1 MTPQRACVLAAGLL
15 AQLLVA
21 CTDTKPAPVDS
32 VAATDSVPAL
42 VEPAAPN
49 TGWESS
55 TAGEF
60 LLLPVTENS
69 AAALVVLPSHTDS
82 TLTTTPELP
91 GDLLAGATVEL
102 FSRSGLAGSTTL
114 SVDRGTHL
122 PEGCLSWPQARLS
135 DVVARPWRIG
145 FVKGMVAAIPLDS
158 LETMSAADS
167 VFLTRELARISSAV
181 AEGDDPA
188 YRGLP
193 FAVRKAYRFAFGS
206 TSIIAGD
213 VVRKINEEA
222 NPREERLF
230 LLAERPLAATAE
242 YGVAFSTRVA
252 GAEDAIRTN
261 EVLGAVRLVRTNRPA
276 IVMSFEYFDGGR
288 IALLQR
294 TGNREWKTTWQS
306 AYTGC

>member
-1 MTPQRACVLAAGLL
+1 MTPQRARVIATGFLVLLL
-15 AQLLVA
+15 GGCA
-21 CTDTKPAPVDS
+21 DTKPTPADS
-32 VAATDSVPAL
+32 VATIDSVPAL
-42 VEPAAPN
+42 VERAAPN
-49 TGWESS
+49 TGWESL

-60 LLLPVTENS
+60 LFLPVAENS
-69 AAALVVLPSHTDS
+69 AVALVVLPFLTDN

-91 GDLLAGATVEL
+91 GDSLAGMKVEL
-102 FSRSGLAGSTTL
+102 FSRSGLAGSTAIA
-114 SVDRGTHL
+114 VDRERQSHD
-122 PEGCLSWPQARLS
+122 GCLSWPQVRLEE
-135 DVVARPWRIG
+135 VVAKAWRIG
-145 FVKGMVAAIPLDS
+145 FMQGMVAPIPLDS

-167 VFLTRELARISSAV
+167 VSITRELARISSAV

-193 FAVRKAYRFAFGS
+193 FAVRKAYRFAFGP

-230 LLAERPLAATAE
+230 LLAERPLSGTGE
-242 YGVAFSTRVA
+242 YGVVFSTRVA

-261 EVLGAVRLVRTNRPA
+261 EVLGVVRLVRANRPA
-276 IVMSFEYFDGGR
+276 MVMSFEDFDGGR

-294 TGNREWKTTWQS
+294 TSDRKWKTTWRS

>member
-1 MTPQRACVLAAGLL
+1 M
-15 AQLLVA
+15 LVA
-21 CTDTKPAPVDS
+21 ACNDTKPAPVDS
-32 VAATDSVPAL
+32 VAAVDSVPAT
-42 VEPAAPN
+42 VEAAAPN

-55 TAGEF
+55 TTGDF
-60 LLLPVTENS
+60 LFLPVAENS
-69 AAALVVLPSHTDS
+69 AAALVVLPFLTDN
-82 TLTTTPELP
+82 TLTATPEFP
-91 GDLLAGATVEL
+91 GDSLAGTTVEL
-102 FSRSGLAGSTTL
+102 FSRSGLAGSTAL
-114 SVDRGTHL
+114 VVDRGRQPH
-122 PEGCLSWPQARLS
+122 EGCLSWPQVRLAE
-135 DVVARPWRIG
+135 VAAKPWRIG
-145 FVKGMVAAIPLDS
+145 FVRGMVAPIPLDS

-167 VFLTRELARISSAV
+167 TSITRELARISSAV

-230 LLAERPLAATAE
+230 LLAERPLSGAGE

-261 EVLGAVRLVRTNRPA
+261 EVLGAVRLVQTNRPA